1 MTTSAAPA
9 RHRQGS
15 FRLVCPPMR
24 CRIAAWA
31 ACSLLVA
38 CAISACG
45 GGGSS
50 GNGVASKSA
59 SEIVT
64 AALGAIDSAKS
75 AHISGSVISGN
86 SPISLNLNLVAG
98 KGGRGQMSEGGLGFQ
113 IEVIGNEVYINGSP
127 AFWKHFGGAAAAAVF
142 QGKWLKAPASGQF
155 ASLAQ
160 LSNLHALLGTVLST
174 HGNLTKAGTTTI
186 KGQNAIGVRDT
197 SQGGTLYVATTGKPY
212 PLEILKSGG
221 QGGRIVLGNF
231 DRPVTLTPPAN
242 AIDISQF
249 K

>member
-1 MTTSAAPA
+1 
-9 RHRQGS
+9 
-15 FRLVCPPMR
+15 MR
-24 CRIAAWA
+24 CRIAACA

-45 GGGSS
+45 GSS
-50 GNGVASKSA
+50 GNGVASKSPNA
-59 SEIVT
+59 IVS

-75 AHISGSVISGN
+75 AHISGNVVSGT
-86 SPISLNLNLVAG
+86 SPITLNLHLVSG
-98 KGGRGQMSEGGLGFQ
+98 KGGRGQMSEGGLSFK

-127 AFWKHFGGAAAAAVF
+127 SFWKHFGGVAAAQVF

-174 HGNLTKAGTTTI
+174 HGSLTKTGTTTVN
-186 KGQNAIGVRDT
+186 GESAVGVRDT
-197 SQGGTLYVATTGKPY
+197 TQGGTLYVATTGKPY

-221 QGGRIVLGNF
+221 QGGRIVLNSF
-231 DRPVTLTPPAN
+231 DQAVSLTAPAN
-242 AIDISQF
+242 AIDISKF
-249 K
+249 SK